1 MDFTFD
7 VTSAEEHDRLRALH
21 EPLTQALRDL
31 IDASIPTGVDGE
43 PIRNAQSAIE
53 AVTATLERDQHD
65 RTRTEVFITPAWA
78 REAG

>member
-1 MDFTFD
+1 MDFTF
-7 VTSAEEHDRLRALH
+7 
-21 EPLTQALRDL
+21 
-31 IDASIPTGVDGE
+31 DGE